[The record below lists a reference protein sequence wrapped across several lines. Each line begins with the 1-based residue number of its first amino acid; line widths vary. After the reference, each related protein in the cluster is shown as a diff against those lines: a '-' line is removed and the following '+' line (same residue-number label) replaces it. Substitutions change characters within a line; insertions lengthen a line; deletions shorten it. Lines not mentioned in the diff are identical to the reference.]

1 MCVSELTCLS
11 RQALKQVSPMTTLT
25 HALQR
30 HLPWGGTLDPRIK
43 HAPVVARFVLVGV
56 SVLCGIEA
64 AVGAMADANLAGT

>member
-1 MCVSELTCLS
+1 M
-11 RQALKQVSPMTTLT
+11 
-25 HALQR
+25 
-30 HLPWGGTLDPRIK
+30 GGTLDPRIK